1 MWRRILQIV
10 GIIAAILSLMP
21 LLAADFWWIRILDF
35 LHVYFTVLTFIAIV
49 LYFFTF
55 KPSWAKDYL
64 YIGILLGCF
73 AFQIFRI
80 SDYIAVFP
88 AEVEQS
94 SDQVNS
100 DQELLVYTANVLE
113 KNDKNEELFKE
124 INELDP
130 DLIVFTET
138 DTKWQQAIKSDMGD
152 RYPYKVEYPLSN
164 TYGMIMYSKL
174 ELINPQVK
182 FQVDPEIPSIH
193 TQVVARNGQKFQVY
207 AIHPTPPMPQ
217 HNPKSTDRD
226 QELMKTAI
234 LSYKSEL
241 PVIVL
246 GDFNDVSWSD
256 STQLTK
262 TIGKLLDMR
271 IGRGIYTT
279 FNAKSY
285 IMRWPLDHILTSAD
299 FRYKESGTGVKYG
312 SDHFPLWVKL
322 TLESDK
328 KADQMPDEPTDTE
341 WKQAKKQLKSAGL
354 ESFTELPAAL
364 ENIVD

>member
-1 MWRRILQIV
+1 MWRKILQVV
-10 GIIAAILSLMP
+10 GLIAAILSILP
-21 LLAADFWWIRILDF
+21 LAAADFWWIRILDF
-35 LHVYFTVLTFIAIV
+35 LHVYFTIFTFAAIL

-55 KPSWAKDYL
+55 KRGLIKDYI
-64 YIGILLGCF
+64 YIGILLACF
-73 AFQIFRI
+73 VFQIFRI
-80 SDYIAVFP
+80 MDYIAIYP
-88 AEVEQS
+88 IEVQESTAQATIEQ
-94 SDQVNS
+94 
-100 DQELLVYTANVLE
+100 EILVYTANVLE
-113 KNDKNEELFKE
+113 KNDKKEELFKE
-124 INELDP
+124 LDELQP

-138 DTKWQQAIKSDMGD
+138 DSKWQGWIKNDMGD
-152 RYPYKVEYPLSN
+152 RYPYKVEFPLSN

-174 ELINPQVK
+174 ELVDSK
-182 FQVDPEIPSIH
+182 VEFQVDPEIPSIH
-193 TQVVARNGQKFQVY
+193 TKVRMKTGEMIQVY

-234 LSYKSEL
+234 LSYNSEL

-262 TIGKLLDMR
+262 TIGKLLDVR

-279 FNAKSY
+279 FNAQNWF
-285 IMRWPLDHILTSAD
+285 MRWPLDHILTTAD
-299 FRYKESGTGVKYG
+299 FRHKESGTGVKYG

-328 KADQMPDEPTDTE
+328 KQDQVADEPDEED
-341 WKQAKKQLKSAGL
+341 WKQAEKQLKKAGL
-354 ESFTELPAAL
+354 ESFTELPAGL
-364 ENIVD
+364 KNILK